1 MKKLKLKIT
10 FVFLLGMFLSA
21 CGGGGG
27 SDGASGYQEA
37 TTSEVFFEARISS
50 SIIQAKCIACHIEDG
65 QAKDTS
71 LLYTPSSNPIHV
83 SENFNVLNKYL
94 ARDTERAAL
103 MLEKVQGINHTGGQQ
118 LDPNSSDFKNLKTF
132 LEMIGGDLSPAEN
145 EGEDQA
151 NSDIYSGDPIV
162 ISDAIQYF
170 RTDISPEIIQG
181 NCVSCHQSDG
191 TANGTDLV
199 YESKNDSNHE
209 TKNFNLLKNYLSAD
223 PSRAEYI
230 LLKAQGANQHGGGAR
245 LTAGTETFAKFQSF
259 LASIGGDTGS
269 LEESL
274 GYFWEG
280 VELADAEQTLRRAA
294 LIVGRRL
301 PTDAEIAAVK
311 SGGRDTLQKT
321 LLGLMEGE
329 GFHDFLITGA
339 NDRLHLEAF
348 LNGLNLEAAD
358 LNREFFP
365 IGANKRYEHKK
376 STGEWPD
383 WEEYWRWGLAMS
395 PLELVAYVVEND
407 RSYKEVVTADYTMV
421 NPILNEVFRSNT
433 GLLENDSHLI
443 YRPGKN
449 NGQILRKDSLKAEFF
464 QDIGTKIDS
473 WGDYVDYPHAGILS
487 SHAFLSRYPTTETNR
502 NRARSRWTY
511 YHFLGVD
518 IEKSAKRT
526 TDPKALADTNNPTM
540 KNRNCTV
547 CHQTLDPV
555 AGAFE
560 DFGNEGF
567 YKDAWGGMD
576 SLPDTYKHPE
586 WFDNNAKSGLYQ
598 YGDTWFRDM
607 REPGFNGMKAPYRSN
622 SIQWLGRRISED
634 SRFATGTIKFW
645 WPAVMGSEVK
655 TAPESTEDA
664 DFISKLAAFNE
675 QNQFIEELGAAFAKG
690 INGGKP
696 YNLKDLLV
704 EMMMSPWF
712 RAKSSLELEGVA
724 MNTSDLG
731 SRRLLT
737 PEEME
742 AKSKSLLGWKWGQ
755 NNNPSPWRYDQ
766 EWTQL
771 NDRFKLYYGGID
783 SNGIK
788 DRQRQLTALMS
799 NVAEKQALEMACP
812 AVVLD
817 FDKPYGKRKLFNGI
831 DRNVTPT
838 TEAGEIFT
846 VKSKNF
852 GENFTVEAANEKNP
866 ELIYFDVD
874 LLSGGKSIKVNFLNA
889 WYDENVG
896 GRHLHIVSFSVK
908 DSKQNTILFFDREN
922 VVDESETFT
931 CGRFGQSEREK
942 FSLHCNDGYVSVPFR
957 VETEGTYSV
966 EIVVWG
972 EQAGPDNVAM
982 SATIEDV
989 EYLERPSS
997 GEILLK
1003 QKLVELHQK
1012 FLGEQLDIDSDEIN
1026 NSYQLLVETWQER
1039 KTHEHNGYAWRWPD
1053 ENCNF
1058 YSQSHWGD
1066 GSVSR
1071 RANDDNQMLYTWTS
1085 ILIYLMTDFYYL
1097 HE

>member
-274 GYFWEG
+274 GYLWEG

-421 NPILNEVFRSNT
+421 NPILNEVFRSNI
-433 GLLENDSHLI
+433 GLQENDSHLI

-874 LLSGGKSIKVNFLNA
+874 LLPGGKSIKVNFLNA

-1039 KTHEHNGYAWRWPD
+1039 ETHEHNGYAWRWPD